1 MFIMVLIMMATAY
14 VEKSKFGIIF
24 ELTYVY
30 YPLFRGLIL
39 ATVFVALYGFDVY
52 VWKHSGVD
60 YHTLLDVHRSPPG
73 SANIRTPS
81 CNAMLIGVG
90 EALLPR
96 RRTPLVRSDD
106 GELCR

>member
-52 VWKHSGVD
+52 VWKHSG
-60 YHTLLDVHRSPPG
+60 LLQLKIEAQHGLPGIPFDAQRDLPVQDRSTAWLTGYNSISNSVGYVVHP
-73 SANIRTPS
+73 
-81 CNAMLIGVG
+81 V
-90 EALLPR
+90 
-96 RRTPLVRSDD
+96 
-106 GELCR
+106 